1 MHTRMEEDRNI
12 KWVLI
17 ISLIMLL
24 SSALVGAVSFY
35 SYYPPREPSGLEM
48 VAFYINRIDILL
60 FIVTI
65 ATSTLYTAGFKNK
78 ELMFKTSIYL
88 FIISMALFLIS
99 ILKWLFTYP

>member
-1 MHTRMEEDRNI
+1 MEEERNI
-12 KWVLI
+12 KWVLT

-24 SSALVGAVSFY
+24 ASTWIGAVSFY
-35 SYYPPREPSGLEM
+35 SYPPREPSVLEM
-48 VAFYINRIDILL
+48 ITFYINRIDILL

-65 ATSTLYTAGFKNK
+65 ATSTLYTTGFRKK
-78 ELMFKTSIYL
+78 DLMFKISIYL